1 MIKYKAILKE
11 PGKKPEFVYFS
22 NSLKFLDG
30 KLDGPPSTIK
40 ITTRAEKKIS
50 LFYSSDSVI
59 KGKEYNFTLQIVPD
73 NKKYWLDFCGPV
85 IIFGRD
91 AEDNLL
97 DCPLTMEETGE
108 IFTEPYE
115 Y

>member
-11 PGKKPEFVYFS
+11 PGKKPEFVCFS

-30 KLDGPPSTIK
+30 RLDGPPSTLK
-40 ITTRAEKKIS
+40 ITTSEGKKIS
-50 LFYSSDSVI
+50 VFYSSDAVI
-59 KGKEYNFTLQIVPD
+59 NGKEYNFTLQIVPD

-91 AEDNLL
+91 ENDNLL
-97 DCPLTMEETGE
+97 DCPLSIEDTAE
-108 IFTEPYE
+108 IFKEPYE
-115 Y
+115 F